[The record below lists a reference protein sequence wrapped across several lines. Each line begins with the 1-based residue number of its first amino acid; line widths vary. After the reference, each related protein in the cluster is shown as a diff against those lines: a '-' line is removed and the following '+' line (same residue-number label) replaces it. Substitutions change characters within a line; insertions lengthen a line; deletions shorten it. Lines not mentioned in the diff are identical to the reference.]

1 MTAFLARTVILLLV
15 GALVLPPSAPVLA
28 ETPQH
33 AAQELR
39 QRLDA
44 TLDQQQALR
53 HDLANLEQE
62 LARLER
68 EILEGQARLAELN
81 AQEAAIQ
88 QQLPA
93 LQSQHQSL
101 ADELVQ
107 ARRRYGQGLKALYLQ
122 GPALNRALLS
132 TATDFNDALVRSQSL
147 AWLAQDLRRRLHVL
161 QSQNARL
168 EALEGQLARRGQE
181 IAHLKQN
188 IKNRGIE
195 LENLRNSRLEV
206 MADLD
211 RRHQA
216 LAQNLLTLQEAQERL
231 ARTFAL
237 DPTSPSLAPAGSG
250 APADAWSARGRSTA
264 PVRGQVVG
272 PASPERPGLIIQA
285 PPQAP
290 VRAPWAGAVV
300 HAAPLAGYGLVLV
313 LDHGSR
319 VHTVL
324 AHLGR
329 LEASPGQQ
337 VEAGQVVGQV
347 DASGRLYL
355 EVRKAARPEN
365 PMDWLRLDP

>member
-1 MTAFLARTVILLLV
+1 MTARSPRTVILLLV
-15 GALVLPPSAPVLA
+15 GTLAALLAGPGRA

-44 TLDQQQALR
+44 TLDEQQALR
-53 HDLANLEQE
+53 QGLADLEQE

-68 EILEGQARLAELN
+68 EIQEGQTRLVELN
-81 AQEAAIQ
+81 AQEAEIQ

-93 LQSQHQSL
+93 LQAQHQTLS
-101 ADELVQ
+101 AELVL

-132 TATDFNDALVRSQSL
+132 TAADFNDALVRSQSL
-147 AWLAQDLRRRLHVL
+147 AWLAQDLRRRLNAL
-161 QSQNARL
+161 QAQTARL
-168 EALEGQLARRGQE
+168 EALEAQLSQRRQE
-181 IAHLKQN
+181 IVHLKQN
-188 IKNRGIE
+188 IKDRGIE

-206 MADLD
+206 VADLD
-211 RRHQA
+211 RRNQA
-216 LAQNLLTLQEAQERL
+216 LALNLHSLQEAQERL

-237 DPTSPSLAPAGSG
+237 APVAPASARGGAG
-250 APADAWSARGRSTA
+250 APADAWSARGSSTS

-272 PASPERPGLIIQA
+272 RAGGERPGLIIQA
-285 PPQAP
+285 PPEAP

-329 LEASPGQQ
+329 LEARPGQK